1 MTYPEPS
8 RRVGQVLSTGRQWCF
23 HERVTAAFPGPWRRL
38 DSDVVHTTP
47 WFVVRRDAVVRPD
60 GAPDVYQHVIAPG
73 GVTVLAIGADDLV
86 AMTRQWIYTHGSTQW
101 RLPGGGIDAGD
112 ADPLS
117 AARREL
123 AEETG
128 LRAAEWAELGRIHGA
143 DSLSN
148 HVDHIFLATGLT
160 QGVADPGGGEVDLAL
175 SWLPFD
181 EAVALVTG
189 GHVPHAGSAYAL
201 LLLAVER
208 VRNAGQA

>member
-1 MTYPEPS
+1 
-8 RRVGQVLSTGRQWCF
+8 V
-23 HERVTAAFPGPWRRL
+23 

-60 GAPDVYQHVIAPG
+60 GAADVYQHVIAPG
-73 GVTVLAIGADDLV
+73 AVTVLALDPQHRV
-86 AMTRQWIYTHGSTQW
+86 ALTRQWIYTHGSTQW
-101 RLPGGGIDAGD
+101 RLPGGGIDHCD
-112 ADPLS
+112 ADPLA

-128 LRAAEWAELGRIHGA
+128 LRAAEWTPIGRVHGA

-160 QGVADPGGGEVDLAL
+160 QGPPDPGGGEVDLAM

-181 EAVALVTG
+181 EAVRLVTG
-189 GHVPHAGSAYAL
+189 GQVPHAGSAYAV
-201 LLLAVER
+201 LLLAVTR
-208 VRNAGQA
+208 VGLGAGG

>member
-1 MTYPEPS
+1 VGS
-8 RRVGQVLSTGRQWCF
+8 RI
-23 HERVTAAFPGPWRRL
+23 
-38 DSDVVHTTP
+38 VHATP

-73 GVTVLAIGADDLV
+73 AVTVLALGADDRV

-101 RLPGGGIDAGD
+101 RLPGGGIDAAD

-117 AARREL
+117 AAQREL

-128 LRAAEWAELGRIHGA
+128 LRARAWTQIGRIHGA

-160 QGVADPGGGEVDLAL
+160 QGAADPGGGEADLAL
-175 SWLPFD
+175 SWLPFQD
-181 EAVALVTG
+181 AVTLVTA

-201 LLLAVER
+201 LLLAVRRGRSLEQ
-208 VRNAGQA
+208 G